1 MARGRSRKR
10 VLLIG
15 ATLAVIALVGLAFAM
30 LQPGA
35 PAEPEFDLVEVTR
48 SPQSVTLPVSGEIA
62 PRTQANLS
70 FRVAGTVT
78 EVSAK
83 VGQKVRTG
91 TILATIDPTDLRAA
105 VSLAEAQKSAAR
117 AQLSTARSTSGVRQA
132 QIDAA
137 VAGVDSAEAALTN
150 ARDRL
155 AWASLTSP
163 IAGTVARVSL
173 DVGDQVGGG
182 MAASLPVDT
191 GGFDLGSLTGGVASS
206 GQSTGAEVVVIGDDG
221 WQLEAQVGTVDLP
234 DLKEG
239 LDAVVTP
246 TGTNQQLAGRISSV
260 GISATG
266 SGAQAM
272 FPVVIEITDID
283 AKLFSGA
290 SADAVV
296 TVETVPDALSIPIA
310 AVSTV
315 DGQSTVIVDSNG
327 KPTQTDVALGRRF
340 DTRVEVVDG
349 LAAGTMIRVP
359 RARVI
364 TEPKQEWGP
373 PMATATASPSP
384 GR

>member
-1 MARGRSRKR
+1 MARGNTRKR
-10 VLLIG
+10 VWLIG
-15 ATLAVIALVGLAFAM
+15 AVLAVIALVGLAFAVF
-30 LQPGA
+30 QPGTQ
-35 PAEPEFDLVEVTR
+35 AEPEFDLVEVTR
-48 SPQSVTLPVSGEIA
+48 SSQSVTLPVSGEIA
-62 PRTQANLS
+62 PQSQANLS

-83 VGQKVRTG
+83 VGQKVRPG
-91 TILATIDPTDLRAA
+91 TILATIDSTDLRAA
-105 VSLAEAQKSAAR
+105 VALAEAQESAAR

-137 VAGVDSAEAALTN
+137 VAGVDSAEAALAN

-163 IAGTVARVSL
+163 IAGTVARVNL
-173 DVGDQVGGG
+173 EVGDQVSSG
-182 MAASLPVDT
+182 MSASLPVDT

-206 GQSTGAEVVVIGDDG
+206 GQSTGAEIVVIGNDG

-239 LDAVVTP
+239 QEAVVTP
-246 TGTNQQLAGRISSV
+246 IGTDQQLAGRVSSV

-272 FPVVIEITDID
+272 FPVVIEISDTSVQ
-283 AKLFSGA
+283 LFSGA

-296 TVETVPDALSIPIA
+296 TIETVPDALSIPIA

-315 DGQSTVIVDSNG
+315 DGQSTVVVDSGG
-327 KPTQTDVALGRRF
+327 KTTQADVTLGRRF
-340 DTRVEVVDG
+340 DTHVEVVDG
-349 LAAGTMIRVP
+349 LDAGTMIRVP
-359 RARVI
+359 RAQVI
-364 TEPKQEWGP
+364 TEPIQQWGP
-373 PMATATASPSP
+373 PMTAPTASESP